1 VNLHDAKPHLWRDL
15 DQALAPEEVVI
26 AKKACRARADV
37 QVYPSALRMGQ
48 LRERFQELPSR
59 AEHLCAVQQLPG
71 IHRDPFD
78 RLLVAYALQERLT
91 LLSTERTLLA

>member
-1 VNLHDAKPHLWRDL
+1 MQVNLHF
-15 DQALAPEEVVI
+15 
-26 AKKACRARADV
+26 
-37 QVYPSALRMGQ
+37 QVNPSALRMGL
-48 LRERFQELPSR
+48 LRERFQGLPIL
-59 AEHLCAVQQLPG
+59 AEHLCAAQRLPG